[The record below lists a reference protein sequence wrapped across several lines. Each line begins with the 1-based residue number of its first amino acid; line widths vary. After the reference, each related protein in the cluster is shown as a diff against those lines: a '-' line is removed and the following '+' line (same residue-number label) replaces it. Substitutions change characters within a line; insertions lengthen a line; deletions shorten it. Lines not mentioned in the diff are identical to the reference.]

1 MTQWAPTSSQSGCRS
16 RSAKKCSR
24 ARPEAAGAALTESL
38 FINAAGSWTSTAPGP
53 STNSSL
59 FETPTDWRHGEVVLR
74 FSAVDYA
81 ADVWVNG
88 AHAGRHEGGYTPL
101 ELDVGGSI
109 HWGGTNVVTVRVFDP
124 PDVADLPHGK
134 QGRALECPELGGAIA
149 RATRYPPE
157 LCE

>member
-1 MTQWAPTSSQSGCRS
+1 
-16 RSAKKCSR
+16 
-24 ARPEAAGAALTESL
+24 
-38 FINAAGSWTSTAPGP
+38 
-53 STNSSL
+53 
-59 FETPTDWRHGEVVLR
+59 VLR

-149 RATRYPPE
+149 RATRFPPE
-157 LCE
+157 LCEWAMRLVQCLRDLFKPSLTVYSICSRRRERLHQR